1 MDYDSFARY
10 IRKLA
15 PYTELHDLR
24 IGSRDD
30 NYGQIFE
37 YTHKEYV
44 TAWCLQKRDEG
55 YKYIEVVDDAR
66 ALGWKNDKPKIDFIF
81 SPQEPYVIG
90 IDARSDRMK
99 EKTST

>member
-1 MDYDSFARY
+1 MCYRKQEGYTGKQLNYWMDYDSFARY

-44 TAWCLQKRDEG
+44 TAWCLQKREEG
-55 YKYIEVVDDAR
+55 
-66 ALGWKNDKPKIDFIF
+66 DKL
-81 SPQEPYVIG
+81 QG
-90 IDARSDRMK
+90 
-99 EKTST
+99 